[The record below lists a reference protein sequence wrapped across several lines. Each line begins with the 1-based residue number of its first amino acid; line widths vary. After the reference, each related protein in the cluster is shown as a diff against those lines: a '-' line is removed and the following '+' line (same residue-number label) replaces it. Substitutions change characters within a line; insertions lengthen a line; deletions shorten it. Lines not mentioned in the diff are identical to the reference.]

1 MIDEFGLDFEVEKHI
16 LYFFRNAEKDQV
28 LVLSEMVLN
37 DTVPNLYHNST
48 VVPLSTAFAALL
60 EAAQSQLH
68 VLDTTHMLFCVWWWP
83 TGSLLP
89 WVAGLRSSRLGVGP
103 PFRRSTELLLRISDF
118 GAARSVPPV
127 FSCDFVCFAAS
138 LFAF

>member
-16 LYFFRNAEKDQV
+16 LYLLRNAEKDQV

-68 VLDTTHMLFCVWWWP
+68 VLDTTHMCTP
-83 TGSLLP
+83 T
-89 WVAGLRSSRLGVGP
+89 VRLYLD
-103 PFRRSTELLLRISDF
+103 STVLNL
-118 GAARSVPPV
+118 VPQL
-127 FSCDFVCFAAS
+127 SK
-138 LFAF
+138 

>member
-16 LYFFRNAEKDQV
+16 LYLLRNAEKDQV

-37 DTVPNLYHNST
+37 DTVPNVYHNST

-68 VLDTTHMLFCVWWWP
+68 VLDTTHMCTAVSPRYRYFF
-83 TGSLLP
+83 G
-89 WVAGLRSSRLGVGP
+89 RSWRTKSACSG
-103 PFRRSTELLLRISDF
+103 T
-118 GAARSVPPV
+118 A
-127 FSCDFVCFAAS
+127 
-138 LFAF
+138 

>member
-16 LYFFRNAEKDQV
+16 LYLLRNAEKDQV

-68 VLDTTHMLFCVWWWP
+68 VLDTTHSVWLYP
-83 TGSLLP
+83 D
-89 WVAGLRSSRLGVGP
+89 
-103 PFRRSTELLLRISDF
+103 STVLNL
-118 GAARSVPPV
+118 V
-127 FSCDFVCFAAS
+127 
-138 LFAF
+138 

>member
-1 MIDEFGLDFEVEKHI
+1 MRSLDRVWVVIDEFGLDFEVEKHI
-16 LYFFRNAEKDQV
+16 LYLLRNAEKDQV

-68 VLDTTHMLFCVWWWP
+68 VLDATHMC
-83 TGSLLP
+83 
-89 WVAGLRSSRLGVGP
+89 
-103 PFRRSTELLLRISDF
+103 
-118 GAARSVPPV
+118 AAVSG
-127 FSCDFVCFAAS
+127 
-138 LFAF
+138 

>member
-16 LYFFRNAEKDQV
+16 LYLLRNAEKDQV

-60 EAAQSQLH
+60 EAAQSQLNLH
-68 VLDTTHMLFCVWWWP
+68 VLDTTHMCTAVSMC
-83 TGSLLP
+83 T
-89 WVAGLRSSRLGVGP
+89 A
-103 PFRRSTELLLRISDF
+103 
-118 GAARSVPPV
+118 VPQL
-127 FSCDFVCFAAS
+127 SK
-138 LFAF
+138 